1 VGGGDAV
8 VPTGKIAPRA
18 TWLPRL
24 IEEGGKKFST
34 EEGRR
39 KQKKEVG
46 RNLSSREREV
56 TVAEVESGHKKLT
69 HARSLL
75 LD

>member
-1 VGGGDAV
+1 MV
-8 VPTGKIAPRA
+8 TSIYR
-18 TWLPRL
+18 R
-24 IEEGGKKFST
+24 GGKRSF
-34 EEGRR
+34 RR
-39 KQKKEVG
+39 KKVGENNDRKKEVG
-46 RNLSSREREV
+46 KNLSSREGEV